1 MNHQIKKTIIFYF
14 YPLVAF
20 RRWVIKQKKNYLGH
34 HNPEKLAKLLYR
46 RKFHKELNLNNP
58 QTFNEKVNWLKFRSD
73 TSLWTELADKY
84 KVLEYIKN
92 NGLEEILVKLYG
104 KWDRVEDIDFEQ
116 LPNSFVLKSNN
127 GCGTVLLVEDKTK
140 LDLQATRKL
149 LKKWL
154 KQKYGYTT
162 AEPHYTTIKPCI
174 IAEEYLKWDNPS
186 ISSSLIDYK
195 FHCIH
200 GSPLYIQ
207 VMSDRQPGHI
217 YHWNIYNTF
226 WQPYSG
232 YIPPQLKKDSE
243 IPCPQSFERMLDICK
258 ILSKPFPQVRID
270 LYEIGGKIYFG
281 EMTFTSAGGYDD
293 EIPNDLDVEMGEKMN
308 LPLN

>member
-84 KVLEYIKN
+84 KVREYIKN

-140 LDLQATRKL
+140 LDLLDNIEEALNSDALEDFIYYDHQFHL
-149 LKKWL
+149 LIVNYLHNDEFNQIFQRLLYLIHLTSQDALSTEGRMSWRGPRRCGKTFSCCM
-154 KQKYGYTT
+154 TT
-162 AEPHYTTIKPCI
+162 AIPTLLPWIR
-174 IAEEYLKWDNPS
+174 AARA
-186 ISSSLIDYK
+186 IS
-195 FHCIH
+195 
-200 GSPLYIQ
+200 G
-207 VMSDRQPGHI
+207 R
-217 YHWNIYNTF
+217 
-226 WQPYSG
+226 
-232 YIPPQLKKDSE
+232 
-243 IPCPQSFERMLDICK
+243 
-258 ILSKPFPQVRID
+258 RI
-270 LYEIGGKIYFG
+270 
-281 EMTFTSAGGYDD
+281 
-293 EIPNDLDVEMGEKMN
+293 
-308 LPLN
+308 